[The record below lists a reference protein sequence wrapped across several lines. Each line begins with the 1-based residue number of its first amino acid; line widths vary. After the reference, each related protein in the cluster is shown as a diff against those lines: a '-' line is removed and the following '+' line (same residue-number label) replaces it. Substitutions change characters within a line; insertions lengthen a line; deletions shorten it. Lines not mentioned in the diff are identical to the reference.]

1 MNNQIIQSIN
11 IGSETTTH
19 HQTIADTLNKH
30 FIMILDKINRNNI
43 DNYYSAETN
52 RKNQNVSCRFMANAT
67 ETSFPS
73 MKFACTTE
81 NEITSIIKSL
91 KPSNSSGY
99 DEITTTILQACSP
112 YITSP
117 LNYIR
122 NWALFTGIFPDR
134 LKFAMVRP
142 LYKAIREIYPITDQ
156 YRYYQHF
163 QKFWR
168 Q

>member
-11 IGSETTTH
+11 IGDETTTD
-19 HQTIADTLNKH
+19 HQTIADTFNKY
-30 FIMILDKINRNNI
+30 FIIILDKINRNNI

-52 RKNQNVSCRFMANAT
+52 RKNQNCSCHFMANASQ
-67 ETSFPS
+67 TSFPS

-99 DEITTTILQACSP
+99 DKITTTILQGCSP

-117 LNYIR
+117 LNYICNR
-122 NWALFTGIFPDR
+122 ALFTRNFLID
-134 LKFAMVRP
+134 
-142 LYKAIREIYPITDQ
+142 
-156 YRYYQHF
+156 
-163 QKFWR
+163 
-168 Q
+168 